1 LTRQDFAAALR
12 KAADQQV
19 SDGFLLSEDEE
30 RAVSENLGLYDRI
43 LAHDPKDPGCD
54 YLFAQ

>member
-1 LTRQDFAAALR
+1 VR

-19 SDGFLLSEDEE
+19 AEGFLLPEDEE

-43 LAHDPKDPGCD
+43 LAHDPSDRSCA
-54 YLFAQ
+54 YLFAN